1 MSLNS
6 DQIKLAIAGIC
17 AVALALGIGRFS
29 YTPILPFM
37 RESLDLSS
45 SQAGIIG
52 SWNYFGYLLGSFA
65 ILFPFFS
72 YNLKSSFI
80 TACIISILSTAL
92 TATTDNFNFICLT
105 RFVNGFAGAL
115 VLICGTSLVFS
126 RLEKFRSPD
135 LRLAHFSGFGL
146 GMALS
151 SIVVMA
157 CDHFHISW
165 KGQWL
170 FMALICLILF
180 MPVIKLTPIQPE
192 KTQKTLDWQPK
203 KNGNFI
209 LLCVG
214 YAFFGFGYII
224 YGTFISDFLRSSQD
238 LNFLGNMAWLI
249 AGIAAIP
256 SAIFW
261 QKIGNL
267 TSIDTSLL
275 LSSFV
280 SALGALM
287 LFFILSPPLIIISCI
302 FFGFGIPGIVSLTLL
317 EGRSRFKGNTT
328 TSIAILTTFF
338 SIGQILGPYISG
350 SIIDYYNDYFLA
362 ILISAIS
369 LGLGGIFMLRTFRI
383 FSYT

>member
-1 MSLNS
+1 MSLKS
-6 DQIKLAIAGIC
+6 DQIKLAIAGIF
-17 AVALALGIGRFS
+17 AVTLALGIGRFC

-37 RESLDLSS
+37 RESLGLNS
-45 SQAGIIG
+45 SQAGLIG
-52 SWNYFGYLLGSFA
+52 SWNYFGYFLGSFT

-80 TACIISILSTAL
+80 IACIISILSTAL
-92 TATTDNFNFICLT
+92 TATTDNFNLICFT
-105 RFVNGFAGAL
+105 RFANGFAGAV
-115 VLICGTSLVFS
+115 VLISGTSLVFS
-126 RLEKFRSPD
+126 RLEKFLSPD

-151 SIVVMA
+151 SIVVMT
-157 CDHFHISW
+157 CEHFYISW

-180 MPVIKLTPIQPE
+180 IPVIILTPAQPK
-192 KTQKTLDWQPK
+192 KTQKNLDSK
-203 KNGNFI
+203 SKTNGSFI
-209 LLCVG
+209 LLCIG
-214 YAFFGFGYII
+214 YTFFGFGYII

-261 QKIGNL
+261 QKIGTL

-280 SALGALM
+280 SALGALI
-287 LFFILSPPLIIISCI
+287 LFFTLSQPLIIISCI
-302 FFGFGIPGIVSLTLL
+302 LFGFGIPGIVSLTLL
-317 EGRSRFKGNTT
+317 EGKNRFKGNTT

-350 SIIDYYNDYFLA
+350 SIIDYYNDYLLA
-362 ILISAIS
+362 ILISSIS
-369 LGLGGIFMLRTFRI
+369 LGLGGVFMLRTFRR
-383 FSYT
+383 FSYP